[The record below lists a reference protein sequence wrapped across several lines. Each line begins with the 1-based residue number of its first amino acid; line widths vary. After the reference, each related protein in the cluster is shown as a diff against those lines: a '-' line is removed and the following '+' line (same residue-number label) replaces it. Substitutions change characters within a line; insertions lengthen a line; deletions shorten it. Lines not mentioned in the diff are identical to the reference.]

1 MYSVKNYI
9 DITVVLIAKDFK
21 IKYKNTMLGYVWA
34 IAYPLV
40 FAAILY
46 IAFKN
51 IIRIK
56 VDNYGLFLIVGIF
69 PWQWFANATYLSSR
83 TLISNASIIK
93 KIMFPKLLL
102 PLSTVLIE
110 MVHFAISWV
119 VIIVFLFIYD
129 QHLFYFSWIYGIP
142 LIAAI
147 QFVLILGIGLVVSSL
162 NIFFRDTERIMGIM
176 ITMLFYLTPVI
187 FPLNMVPEE
196 FKPYFLLNPMTG
208 IVELW
213 RALFI
218 EGFVLWRWLGISA
231 VYATLSL
238 LGGSVLYQRL
248 KGRFAEAL

>member
-1 MYSVKNYI
+1 MYSIKNYL

-21 IKYKNTMLGYVWA
+21 IKYKNTLFGYVWA
-34 IAYPLV
+34 VGHPLV
-40 FAAILY
+40 FAVILY
-46 IAFKN
+46 IAFKH

-69 PWQWFANATYLSSR
+69 PW
-83 TLISNASIIK
+83 IIK
-93 KIMFPKLLL
+93 KIMFPKSLL

-110 MVHFAISWV
+110 MVHFAISWI
-119 VIIVFLFIYD
+119 VIIVFLFIND
-129 QHLFYFSWIYGIP
+129 HHLFYFSWLYGIP
-142 LIAAI
+142 LITAI
-147 QFVLILGIGLVVSSL
+147 QLVLIFGIGLAVSSL
-162 NIFFRDTERIMGIM
+162 NIFFRDTERIVSIM

-187 FPLNMVPEE
+187 FPLNMVPEA

-248 KGRFAEAL
+248 KGRFAEVL